1 MSKKKLPG
9 FLYLLFKDGRE
20 PTREELN
27 DEYFKYVMETSE
39 TKREAA
45 TTLGIN
51 ESTLWRIEQRM
62 SFEGQ
67 QK

>member
-1 MSKKKLPG
+1 MSKKKLPA

-20 PTREELN
+20 PTREELG
-27 DEYFKYVMETSE
+27 DEYFKYIIETSE

-45 TTLGIN
+45 ITLGIN
-51 ESTLWRIEQRM
+51 DSTLWRIEQRM

-67 QK
+67 K